1 MPISNSGFEE
11 SSVPLNSRGGGNKT
25 ISMNP
30 LVTFKERALKRKKL
44 LLTIILVVVILVI
57 LCVTGYFVWKLIKSK
72 YFFCSSSVKF
82 IPIEKACNKQ
92 NDCSDGE
99 DEKDCVLNFAVNT
112 TFPVRLASSQNILQ
126 VYSESSGWSSV
137 CSNEWTQQHTETA
150 CEQLGYTRNP
160 TSTYIQV
167 TSLTS
172 SLQSGKFSSIRPVRS
187 STPIHQATSSS
198 SVCRS
203 GSVVSL
209 TCSDCGMS
217 KREPFPRIIGGNETD
232 IKDYPWQVSLQNNG
246 QHTCGG
252 SLVSPRWVVTAAHCF
267 NGNNKVISRW
277 TVMSGHSGM
286 TTAGASYVDKILVNN
301 DYRPEKQDYDIALI
315 RLSSPITVR
324 DYRKP
329 VCLPPKDLGLV
340 NQSPLAVTGWGYREE
355 EGTVSSTLQEA
366 DVPLIDWN
374 TCSSS
379 SLYGSFLTR
388 RMICAGYTEG
398 KVDACKGDSGG
409 PLVYFLPHQ
418 WTLVG
423 VVSWGIGCARANKPG
438 VYTNVDEMLNWI
450 YTTIEKNS

>member
-1 MPISNSGFEE
+1 MKPAAT
-11 SSVPLNSRGGGNKT
+11 R
-25 ISMNP
+25 
-30 LVTFKERALKRKKL
+30 KERALKRKKL

-150 CEQLGYTRNP
+150 FSLCFP
-160 TSTYIQV
+160 TC
-167 TSLTS
+167 
-172 SLQSGKFSSIRPVRS
+172 
-187 STPIHQATSSS
+187 S

-217 KREPFPRIIGGNETD
+217 KRDPFPRIIGGNETD

-267 NGNNKVISRW
+267 NGSVISRW
-277 TVMSGHSGM
+277 NVMSGHSGM

-324 DYRKP
+324 
-329 VCLPPKDLGLV
+329 VCLPPKDLGLA

-366 DVPLIDWN
+366 DVPLIDWT

-409 PLVYFLPHQ
+409 PLVYFLPHK

-450 YTTIEKNS
+450 YTTIEVFFGY

>member
-1 MPISNSGFEE
+1 SNLQSKET
-11 SSVPLNSRGGGNKT
+11 VPLNSRGG
-25 ISMNP
+25 
-30 LVTFKERALKRKKL
+30 
-44 LLTIILVVVILVI
+44 
-57 LCVTGYFVWKLIKSK
+57 VWKLIKSK

-99 DEKDCVLNFAVNT
+99 DEKDFSNV
-112 TFPVRLASSQNILQ
+112 
-126 VYSESSGWSSV
+126 SSGWSSV

-150 CEQLGYTRNP
+150 CEQLGYTR
-160 TSTYIQV
+160 
-167 TSLTS
+167 
-172 SLQSGKFSSIRPVRS
+172 SG
-187 STPIHQATSSS
+187 

-217 KREPFPRIIGGNETD
+217 KRDPFPRIIGGNETD

-267 NGNNKVISRW
+267 NGSVPVLCSDYF
-277 TVMSGHSGM
+277 S
-286 TTAGASYVDKILVNN
+286 GASYVDKILVNN

-324 DYRKP
+324 
-329 VCLPPKDLGLV
+329 VCLPPKDLGLA

-355 EGTVSSTLQEA
+355 EGEKPFFSSTLQEA
-366 DVPLIDWN
+366 DVPLIDWT

-409 PLVYFLPHQ
+409 PLVYFLPHK

-450 YTTIEKNS
+450 YTTIEVFFGY